1 MLKLSK
7 VQTKTDNSFLDHK
20 VILRK
25 HFLQDEKQD
34 LMVLE
39 MYAGN
44 GVIWSN
50 LQQILQNKIT
60 IVKIDKK
67 NESSRVHLIGDNLKF
82 IKSMDL
88 SIFNVMDIDAYGI
101 PFEQIDHILKSN
113 FKGHIF
119 VTFIQSVMG
128 GLPYD
133 FLGKLGF
140 TKTMVKKIP
149 TLFSKNSKD
158 KLKKV
163 LSLYGIHTIYTISA
177 SERKHYIYFYKDDK
191 DGKDKHNLD

>member
-1 MLKLSK
+1 MSK
-7 VQTKTDNSFLDHK
+7 GQTKTDNSFLDHK

-25 HFLQDEKQD
+25 HFLQDTNED

-50 LQQILQNKIT
+50 LQQILKNKIT

-67 NESSRVHLIGDNLKF
+67 NESSKIHLIGNNTKF

-88 SIFNVMDIDAYGI
+88 SIFNVIDIDAYGI
-101 PFEQIDHILKSN
+101 PFEQIDHVLKSN

-128 GLPYD
+128 NLPLD
-133 FLGKLGF
+133 FLGKLGY

-163 LSLYGIHTIYTISA
+163 LSLYGIETIYTISA

-191 DGKDKHNLD
+191 DGQDEHNMD

>member
-1 MLKLSK
+1 MSK
-7 VQTKTDNSFLDHK
+7 GQTKTDNSFLDHK

-25 HFLQDEKQD
+25 HFLQDVNED

-44 GVIWSN
+44 GVIWNN
-50 LQQILQNKIT
+50 LQQILKNKIT

-67 NESSRVHLIGDNLKF
+67 NESSRIHLVGNNIKF

-88 SIFNVMDIDAYGI
+88 SIFNVIDIDAYGI
-101 PFEQIDHILKSN
+101 PFEQIDHVLKSN

-128 GLPYD
+128 NLPLD

-163 LSLYGIHTIYTISA
+163 LSLYGIETIYTISA

-191 DGKDKHNLD
+191 DGQDEHNMD